1 MSANTTS
8 DLMTNVTDDDTGISY
23 TINYYFA
30 FFIPVLSLLIITGN
44 ILIIVAFWKLPSLR
58 EKPSEYL
65 ILNLSFVDLCTGFTL
80 LYISPLF
87 IVSGY
92 NPLGEIGCRFA
103 NASFNITVSASVF
116 TLIAISTDRF
126 LLVLIAYP
134 KYLKW
139 QSTFRIRLTII
150 TCWTLAFLLSAIE
163 HSIWNVAKTLSE
175 RAADIDFKIVCLSPP
190 RRLQAYSLYGF
201 FGVYLGPVL
210 IVCILSSAFFFL
222 LWRRIQMNNRIGA
235 ASFSTQSTSLQ
246 DRQIEPSQNRFNG
259 TDQPANQPKEKRN
272 SRYTKPALSLVVLV
286 SAMAL
291 CMLPY
296 SIYIIIIQFFCPK
309 CFMPTLV
316 NTLLLMQSCNAVL
329 DPFLYGMTQRKI
341 KNFYFR

>member
-1 MSANTTS
+1 MSTNTTA
-8 DLMTNVTDDDTGISY
+8 DLITNATNDDTGISY

-30 FFIPVLSLLIITGN
+30 VFIPLLSLLIITGN
-44 ILIIVAFWKLPSLR
+44 ILIMVAFWKLPSIR
-58 EKPSEYL
+58 DKPSEYL

-87 IVSGY
+87 IYSGY
-92 NPLGEIGCRFA
+92 NPLGELGCRFA

-150 TCWTLAFLLSAIE
+150 TCWFFAFLLSAIE
-163 HSIWNVAKTLSE
+163 HSIWNFAKTLSE
-175 RAADIDFKIVCLSPP
+175 RAAGIDFKVVCLSPP

-201 FGVYLGPVL
+201 FGIYLGPVL
-210 IVCILSSAFFFL
+210 IVCILSSAFLFL
-222 LWRRIQMNNRIGA
+222 LWRRIQMNNRVGTA
-235 ASFSTQSTSLQ
+235 LATQSTSMPQ
-246 DRQIEPSQNRFNG
+246 DRQNEPSEYRPNG
-259 TDQPANQPKEKRN
+259 NDQPANQPRRN
-272 SRYTKPALSLVVLV
+272 SRYTKPALSLTVLV

-296 SIYIIIIQFFCPK
+296 SIYIIIIQFFCPT

-316 NTLLLMQSCNAVL
+316 NTLLVMQSCNAVL
-329 DPFLYGMTQRKI
+329 DPILYGMTQRKI
-341 KNFYFR
+341 RNFYFR